1 VSQAQLLS
9 LIGVLF
15 ALLAT
20 LVGVIFNGLRERIKA
35 IEARDNQA
43 VLLTRIDALT
53 TGLSNLDGR
62 FEQRSKERD
71 KFDYEWRHGEYSNAI
86 SAINLMLYPLETK
99 MEIAEKNIESMREW
113 RHMVGDAYLPR
124 AVDAIEGR
132 VTRIESKVFNGHRS
146 DNG

>member
-1 VSQAQLLS
+1 VSTAQLFS

-20 LVGVIFNGLRERIKA
+20 LVGVIFSGLRERIKDL
-35 IEARDNQA
+35 EARDNQA
-43 VLLTRIDALT
+43 VLQSRLDAIAAE
-53 TGLSNLDGR
+53 LSKLEGR
-62 FEQRSKERD
+62 FEQRSKDRD

-99 MEIAEKNIESMREW
+99 MEIAEKNIESLREW

-132 VTRIESKVFNGHRS
+132 VTRIESKVFNGNKH
-146 DNG
+146 G

>member
-1 VSQAQLLS
+1 VSTAQLFS

-20 LVGVIFNGLRERIKA
+20 LVGVIFSGLRERIKDL
-35 IEARDNQA
+35 EAANNTA

-53 TGLSNLDGR
+53 ASLSNLDGR
-62 FEQRSKERD
+62 FEQRSKDRD

-99 MEIAEKNIESMREW
+99 VEIAEKNIESLREW

-132 VTRIESKVFNGHRS
+132 VTRIESKVFNGSKH
-146 DNG
+146 G

>member
-1 VSQAQLLS
+1 VSTAQLFS

-20 LVGVIFNGLRERIKA
+20 LVGVIFSGLRERIKDL
-35 IEARDNQA
+35 EARDNSA
-43 VLLTRIDALT
+43 VLLARIDALT
-53 TGLSNLDGR
+53 ASLSNLDGR
-62 FEQRSKERD
+62 FEQRSKDRD

-86 SAINLMLYPLETK
+86 SAINLMLYPLGAK
-99 MEIAEKNIESMREW
+99 MEIAEKNIESLREW

-132 VTRIESKVFNGHRS
+132 VTRIESKVFNGSKH
-146 DNG
+146 G